1 MSFSILLLK
10 ILRQGLT
17 MAFVTVQQA
26 LPSMKVLQFIIVSC
40 VKHLLWFKKAV
51 FSMIQFEL
59 TS

>member
-1 MSFSILLLK
+1 
-10 ILRQGLT
+10 
-17 MAFVTVQQA
+17 MAFVAVQQA
-26 LPSMKVLQFIIVSC
+26 LPSMKVLQFIIVFC